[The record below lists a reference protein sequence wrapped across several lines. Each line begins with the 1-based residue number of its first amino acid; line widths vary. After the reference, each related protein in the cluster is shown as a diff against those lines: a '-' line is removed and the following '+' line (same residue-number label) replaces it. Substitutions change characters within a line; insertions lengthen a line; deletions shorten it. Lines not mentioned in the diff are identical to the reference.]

1 MTSEPAHELHE
12 LTTEQANTA
21 SRQIDCL
28 SAVEIARLMNAED
41 ATIATAVATEIAA
54 IGAAIEGIVARMEQ
68 GGRLIYIGAGTSGRL
83 GVLDASECPPTFRT
97 APGQVVGWLAGGTR
111 VLTHAS
117 ERLEDDAQAGW
128 DAVAELNIDARDSVV
143 GLSASGRTPFVL
155 GAIDAATER
164 GAFTIGV
171 ACNRPSL
178 LAERV
183 QVMIAPVTGPEVIAG
198 STRLKAGTAQKMILN
213 MLSTGVMIKLGKTF
227 GNLMVD
233 VKASNVKLQVRA
245 IRIVREATGLEREEA
260 AAALEAANHE
270 TKTAIVAVL
279 AGISAEE
286 ARALVS
292 SAHGS
297 VRVALGEIAPCQ

>member
-1 MTSEPAHELHE
+1 M
-12 LTTEQANTA
+12 
-21 SRQIDCL
+21 
-28 SAVEIARLMNAED
+28 
-41 ATIATAVATEIAA
+41 
-54 IGAAIEGIVARMEQ
+54 
-68 GGRLIYIGAGTSGRL
+68 
-83 GVLDASECPPTFRT
+83 
-97 APGQVVGWLAGGTR
+97 VGWLAGGTR

-128 DAVAELNIDARDSVV
+128 DAVAELNIQARDSVV
-143 GLSASGRTPFVL
+143 GLTASGRTPFVL

-183 QVMIAPVTGPEVIAG
+183 HVMIAPVTGPEVIAG

-233 VKASNVKLQVRA
+233 VKATNAKLRERA

-260 AAALEAANHE
+260 AAALEAANGE

-279 AGISAEE
+279 AGISVEE
-286 ARALVS
+286 ARERVS

-297 VRVALGEIAPCQ
+297 VRAALGEIAPCQ